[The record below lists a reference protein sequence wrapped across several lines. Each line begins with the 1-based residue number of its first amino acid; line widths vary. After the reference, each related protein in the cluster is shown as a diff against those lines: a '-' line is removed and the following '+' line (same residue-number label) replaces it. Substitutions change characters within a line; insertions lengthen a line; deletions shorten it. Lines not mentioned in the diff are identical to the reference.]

1 MSSTTGRSRY
11 KSSVLLGAMLFA
23 PAAMLVLRGNLSIN
37 EALVRF
43 GCALLFA
50 AVGTALVLSSMPGSD
65 RAEGESAPGSASSD
79 GDSSAADQAAAA
91 AAAVGLHGAPVT
103 QPAG

>member
-1 MSSTTGRSRY
+1 MSSTTGPSRY

-50 AVGTALVLSSMPGSD
+50 AVGTAVVLFSMPAPGPGGGGAASGTGSSG
-65 RAEGESAPGSASSD
+65 EESA
-79 GDSSAADQAAAA
+79 AADQGAGAAAA
-91 AAAVGLHGAPVT
+91 AGLQGAPVT
-103 QPAG
+103 QPVG

>member
-1 MSSTTGRSRY
+1 MSSTTGPSRF
-11 KSSVLLGAMLFA
+11 KPSVLLGAMLFA
-23 PAAMLVLRGNLSIN
+23 PAAMLVLRGNLSVN

-50 AVGTALVLSSMPGSD
+50 AVGTAVVLFSMPALV
-65 RAEGESAPGSASSD
+65 RADSAAGAGLFGEESAAG
-79 GDSSAADQAAAA
+79 DQAAGAA
-91 AAAVGLHGAPVT
+91 AAGLQGAPVT